1 MEWKETNMARRSINI
16 LKKTGVYND
25 INQIVWDCAID
36 AFGNQCRDSEFQSY
50 EKYGYIF
57 ILHRYFSID
66 YDSGEFIIEDEKL
79 VKIDHFEDGINSK
92 AFYNF
97 GYNRNLNLKI
107 SLKDKYFYNSP
118 GYKFISV
125 NLLFDD
131 FHIISNFKIN
141 SYTKN

>member
-1 MEWKETNMARRSINI
+1 MDCKETNIEIRSINI
-16 LKKTGVYND
+16 LKKTGVYDD

-66 YDSGEFIIEDEKL
+66 YDSGEFIIGDEKL
-79 VKIDHFEDGINSK
+79 VKTDHFEDGINSK

-97 GYNRNLNLKI
+97 GYNRNLHLKI
-107 SLKDKYFYNSP
+107 SLKDKYLHTT
-118 GYKFISV
+118 YKYKIISV

-131 FHIISNFKIN
+131 FHIMSNFKIN